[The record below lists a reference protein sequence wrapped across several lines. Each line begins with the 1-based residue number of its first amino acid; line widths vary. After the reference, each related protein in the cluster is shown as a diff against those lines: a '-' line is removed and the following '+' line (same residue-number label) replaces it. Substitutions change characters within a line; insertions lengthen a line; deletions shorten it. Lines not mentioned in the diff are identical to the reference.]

1 MADGGVPG
9 GTRGDSG
16 RRRLWRLSVKVHQT
30 DAQAILLLTGR
41 LGHSTAPELE
51 SAMRPLLAAGVVNM
65 ILDLSCVDYLSS
77 AALDTL
83 ERMSRD
89 LASRGG
95 RLILRAP
102 ADPVRIALELSGSL
116 LPHIETDPV

>member
-1 MADGGVPG
+1 
-9 GTRGDSG
+9 
-16 RRRLWRLSVKVHQT
+16 
-30 DAQAILLLTGR
+30 
-41 LGHSTAPELE
+41 
-51 SAMRPLLAAGVVNM
+51 MRPLLAAGVMNVV
-65 ILDLSCVDYLSS
+65 LDLSCVDYLSS
-77 AALDTL
+77 AALETL

-89 LASRGG
+89 LASTGG